1 MKLKLF
7 HLLLGMVGM
16 LGINPNI
23 QAQQFSFSSGNDI
36 SSVAYQAHVSV
47 GQLFGSY
54 HMAQP
59 SMQEGVFSVLMNSS
73 QTEEALTLAK
83 SIHIYPNPGTEAIYI
98 ESAIFPYV
106 IRHASIYSLQ
116 GMEVGSYNI
125 YDSQTPISVSHLAA
139 GSYILRLSL
148 VGKEDA
154 ILKMLKIN

>member
-1 MKLKLF
+1 MKFKLF
-7 HLLLGMVGM
+7 HLLWGIVGM

-98 ESAIFPYV
+98 ESAVFPYV
-106 IRHASIYSLQ
+106 ISKATIYSMQ
-116 GMEVGSYNI
+116 GMQVGSYQI
-125 YDSQTPISVSHLAA
+125 SDSQTPISVTHLSA
-139 GSYILRLSL
+139 GSYILRLSI

-154 ILKMLKIN
+154 ILKILKIN